1 MLERALEFSE
11 VIDALTSHPKV
22 TIYRNYALTKSDW
35 AYIAQFF
42 REAST
47 MMAAE
52 KYPTLSYSLRAYFLL
67 LRFVSQLE
75 GKFAVRES
83 PVLLSR
89 VLACKEKLLK
99 FYDKSTY
106 DSEYYYFA
114 MVLDPRFKDSLFRS
128 NETLMTELFSDSWI
142 NDCAQSLYDTC
153 NEFYNDANHTS
164 ISQPMKELKIEDHD
178 DDDNFSRAWE
188 AQLPAYAFDTP
199 SSSSLSTEIVSYL
212 KEGLQKWHHLRGGAS
227 TPIDSLN

>member
-22 TIYRNYALTKSDW
+22 TIYRNYALTKRDW
-35 AYIAQFF
+35 AYIAQVCNWL
-42 REAST
+42 
-47 MMAAE
+47 
-52 KYPTLSYSLRAYFLL
+52 K
-67 LRFVSQLE
+67 LE

-83 PVLLSR
+83 LVLLSR
-89 VLACKEKLLK
+89 VLACKEKLLE

-153 NEFYNDANHTS
+153 NEFYNDADHTS
-164 ISQPMKELKIEDHD
+164 ISQPMKELKIDDHD
-178 DDDNFSRAWE
+178 DNDNFSRAWE

-199 SSSSLSTEIVSYL
+199 SSSLLSTEIASYL
-212 KEGLQKWHHLRGGAS
+212 KEGLTKMAPLTGWR
-227 TPIDSLN
+227 LNAH